1 MSKNSH
7 FSAKDL
13 LLGPGHRSTVTCERE
28 AYALPLVS
36 TCTSASIARDNRPA
50 CTLLPTYYR
59 YSAGHL
65 GASKRPNLLV
75 YSQLFALPVHTLNA
89 IARQILK
96 QYGLC
101 QCVNIFYQ
109 SKCLPWQTFVIK
121 VATFRFVPPLHNAC
135 STATKC
141 SYRSTTVS
149 WSNMNG
155 NPLSFLVSIHWLAA
169 RPKQL

>member
-28 AYALPLVS
+28 AYALQLVS

-50 CTLLPTYYR
+50 GTLLPTYYR

-65 GASKRPNLLV
+65 GVSRRPNLLV
-75 YSQLFALPVHTLNA
+75 YSQLSALPIHTLNA

-101 QCVNIFYQ
+101 QCVDIFYQ
-109 SKCLPWQTFVIK
+109 SKCVPWETLVRK
-121 VATFRFVPPLHNAC
+121 VEHPGSYHHCTMPVVPQQNAP
-135 STATKC
+135 ADLR
-141 SYRSTTVS
+141 RSRGRIVS
-149 WSNMNG
+149 DRIRNEQKSH
-155 NPLSFLVSIHWLAA
+155 LLAA
-169 RPKQL
+169 QYER